1 MAFDNSYTAVTGATY
16 QAADYNTHT
25 KGNFTAIWVGTT
37 SGDME
42 YYSSATAKTRLPKGT
57 ALQVLRMNSGATA
70 PEWATFSTAG
80 LLHTSGLV
88 TMTAGSTTSSTSLTD
103 VSGMSLRLTL
113 TKTCSVFAMA
123 FGQSKTDDGVYYPTF
138 ALNINGT
145 VDSSGL
151 GSHRSA
157 EWESPFQFVS
167 MYKLD
172 SVPAGSCV
180 VKLQYKISNATDALY
195 VKNGRIIAMAFES

>member
-1 MAFDNSYTAVTGATY
+1 MSFDNSYTAVTGATY
-16 QAADYNTHT
+16 QAADYNTYV
-25 KGNFTAIWVGTT
+25 KSNLNALWVG
-37 SGDME
+37 SAAGDME
-42 YYSSATAKTRLPKGT
+42 YYSSAVAKTRLPKGT

-88 TMTAGSTTSSTSLTD
+88 TMTSGTSTSSTSLTD
-103 VSGMSLRLTL
+103 VSGMSLTLTL
-113 TKTCSVFAMA
+113 TKTCSVFAFA
-123 FGQSKTDDGVYYPTF
+123 FGQSRTDDGVYYPTF
-138 ALNINGT
+138 ALSINGT

-151 GSHRSA
+151 GSHRSS

-172 SVPAGSCV
+172 SVAAGSCV
-180 VKLQYKISNATDALY
+180 VKLQYKISNATDAAY
-195 VKNGRIIAMAFES
+195 VKNGRIIAVAFES